1 MERSLGWDLRS
12 PTPTSGQTISLDAYI
27 WNQIWI
33 FCIVQRS
40 ERGSQWEKR
49 SSTLEVEMPFPTT
62 ILRRRRRQRRE
73 TVIRTLATRASR
85 MGFLKLFRNYRRFSQ
100 TEIRCEELAGD
111 GEREVGLVPLPTLSF
126 LKVGSVN
133 QPSSGTSTPP
143 LSSDDGAVY
152 DWDLDCSCSRSPR
165 PSELTKQIHSE
176 VQAQD
181 VFGSVVHIV

>member
-1 MERSLGWDLRS
+1 MGKEKFNSRSRNAVS
-12 PTPTSGQTISLDAYI
+12 HHHSSKKTEAKTRNCHQDACYE
-27 WNQIWI
+27 
-33 FCIVQRS
+33 S
-40 ERGSQWEKR
+40 ESNG
-49 SSTLEVEMPFPTT
+49 
-62 ILRRRRRQRRE
+62 I
-73 TVIRTLATRASR
+73 
-85 MGFLKLFRNYRRFSQ
+85 LKLFRNYRRFSQ